1 MQKAREQH
9 PSIIDCAGYENGQR
23 ANDLDINHVQTW
35 IQAAPE
41 RFVWIGLHEP
51 DRNLLKQVQR
61 QFGLHDLAVDD
72 ALNAHQRPKLEFFG
86 DSLFLVLHTVQRV
99 NGNTVF
105 GETHIFAGRG
115 YVVAIRHG
123 ASVSYRELR
132 ARCESNPAMLA
143 KGSDFV
149 LYSLMDF
156 IIDNYSPVL
165 EQLENE
171 ANAIE
176 DSVLNSEADRD
187 LVVRVYTLKRHLL
200 KIRSMAAPVMD
211 ICSRLVRYDSSLV
224 DEDIR
229 PYFRDVHDHVIRM
242 NDTIRDLIDM
252 LSSTLEANLM
262 LAAVRQNDVMKKLAG
277 YAAMLAV
284 PTAIAGIYGMNF
296 EHMPELHW
304 RYGYGFALTLMASIS
319 GYLFYRFRKSGW
331 F

>member
-1 MQKAREQH
+1 MQTAREQH
-9 PSIIDCAGYENGQR
+9 PSIIDCAGYEQGRR
-23 ANDLDINHVQTW
+23 ANGLDINNVQAW

-51 DRNLLKQVQR
+51 DEVLLKQVQR
-61 QFGLHDLAVDD
+61 QFGLHDLAVED
-72 ALNAHQRPKLEFFG
+72 ALHAHQRPKLEFFG

-123 ASVSYRELR
+123 ASVTYRELR
-132 ARCESNPAMLA
+132 QRCESNPVMLA

-156 IIDNYSPVL
+156 IIDNYLPVMD
-165 EQLENE
+165 QLENE

-200 KIRSMAAPVMD
+200 KIRSMVAPVMD

-229 PYFRDVHDHVIRM
+229 PYFRDVHDHVIRI
-242 NDTIRDLIDM
+242 NDAIRDLTDM

-296 EHMPELHW
+296 DHIPELHW
-304 RYGYGFALTLMASIS
+304 RYGYGFALTLMTGIS
-319 GYLFYRFRKSGW
+319 AYLFYRFRKSGW